1 MSKTTIVLLI
11 LTAATICCV
20 TSVYAQSTGTAI
32 KVEAPKIEKPSQS
45 IEKTPT
51 DTQPAES
58 YDSFKDD
65 NKNGI
70 DDRFEKAEKQ
80 RVKVQGIKDKS
91 KPTRQEKKEEP
102 KTKPPGS

>member
-1 MSKTTIVLLI
+1 MSKTATVLLI
-11 LTAATICCV
+11 LTAAVVGCA
-20 TSVYAQSTGTAI
+20 TSVYAGSTGTAI
-32 KVEAPKIEKPSQS
+32 KIEAPEVKKPTQPVEKSQTDSQS
-45 IEKTPT
+45 SN
-51 DTQPAES
+51 S

-102 KTKPPGS
+102 KTKLPGS